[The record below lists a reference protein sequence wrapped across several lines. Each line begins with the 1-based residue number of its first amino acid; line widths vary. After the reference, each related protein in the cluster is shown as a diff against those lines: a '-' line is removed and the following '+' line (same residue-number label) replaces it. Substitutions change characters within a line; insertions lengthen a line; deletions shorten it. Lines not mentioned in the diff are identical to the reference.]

1 MTAALV
7 EGLAGPVTFA
17 QYMRLALYHPEHGY
31 YATRAPGAGRAG
43 SGFHTS
49 PSLGPWFGRLFAR
62 AAEGMREALGRPD
75 ELTVVEV
82 GAGRGDLAAA
92 TLETPSL
99 EGRLRWVIVEPF
111 DAIEGMQRERL
122 GPLGDAVTWCH
133 ELDEVPPVSGCV
145 LANEVLDNLPVH
157 LLERA
162 GDEAVEIYVAKED
175 GRLKQAPGPLSDPG
189 LGARAAAALPHLE
202 PGDRFE
208 VSLAADAW
216 VRRAASALE
225 RGWLLVVDYG
235 DEEPD
240 LWLRRPAGSL
250 VTYRDEGLGVDPLA
264 DPGEADIT
272 AHVDFS
278 ALARAAREAGLEARP
293 LVTQRDWLRS
303 LGIEELAS
311 DLRVRQD
318 SAERAGDHAEM
329 VRLLADR
336 GRLGALTARGGLGD
350 LRVFIAEKPQA
361 RPS

>member
-1 MTAALV
+1 
-7 EGLAGPVTFA
+7 
-17 QYMRLALYHPEHGY
+17 MRLALYHPEHGY

-208 VSLAADAW
+208 VGGQLADATVITPW
-216 VRRAASALE
+216 R
-225 RGWLLVVDYG
+225 
-235 DEEPD
+235 
-240 LWLRRPAGSL
+240 LR
-250 VTYRDEGLGVDPLA
+250 Y
-264 DPGEADIT
+264 
-272 AHVDFS
+272 
-278 ALARAAREAGLEARP
+278 
-293 LVTQRDWLRS
+293 
-303 LGIEELAS
+303 
-311 DLRVRQD
+311 
-318 SAERAGDHAEM
+318 
-329 VRLLADR
+329 
-336 GRLGALTARGGLGD
+336 
-350 LRVFIAEKPQA
+350 
-361 RPS
+361 